1 MFNSTLVKLNMR
13 QTHFNH
19 YLYCCWRTKKLWSQ
33 WLKHA
38 YLLFFWL
45 NLLVGSNLIR
55 KFNELQYSQN
65 FSERN
70 QNLFENSCISFPYQ
84 LKVIMEQALFF
95 LNLKLSNLKALSVA
109 VIEINFCLLISL
121 YLGRIVRLNLT
132 LVKIKTYNFS
142 LLSILYHRWAEIE

>member
-1 MFNSTLVKLNMR
+1 MHIYFL
-13 QTHFNH
+13 
-19 YLYCCWRTKKLWSQ
+19 
-33 WLKHA
+33 
-38 YLLFFWL
+38 FWL

-70 QNLFENSCISFPYQ
+70 QKLFENSCISFPYQ

-109 VIEINFCLLISL
+109 VIGINFCLLISL
-121 YLGRIVRLNLT
+121 YLGRIVCLNLT
-132 LVKIKTYNFS
+132 LVKIKIYNFP
-142 LLSILYHRWAEIE
+142 LLSILYHHWAEIKHMIRIKNYNIAIINFGQKMTTS

>member
-1 MFNSTLVKLNMR
+1 MHIYFL
-13 QTHFNH
+13 
-19 YLYCCWRTKKLWSQ
+19 
-33 WLKHA
+33 
-38 YLLFFWL
+38 FWL

-109 VIEINFCLLISL
+109 LIGINFCLLISL
-121 YLGRIVRLNLT
+121 YLGRIVCLNLT
-132 LVKIKTYNFS
+132 LVKIKTHNFP
-142 LLSILYHRWAEIE
+142 LLSILYDRWAEIEHMTRLKNYNIAIINFGQKMTTS

>member
-1 MFNSTLVKLNMR
+1 MHIYFL
-13 QTHFNH
+13 
-19 YLYCCWRTKKLWSQ
+19 
-33 WLKHA
+33 
-38 YLLFFWL
+38 FWL

-95 LNLKLSNLKALSVA
+95 LNLKLSNLEALFVA
-109 VIEINFCLLISL
+109 LIGINFCLLISL
-121 YLGRIVRLNLT
+121 YLGRIVCLNLS
-132 LVKIKTYNFS
+132 LVKIKTYNF
-142 LLSILYHRWAEIE
+142 LLSFDSFQVTIQHATIVVHENYWNNFKSSPRLLYFYVILK

>member
-1 MFNSTLVKLNMR
+1 MHIYFL
-13 QTHFNH
+13 
-19 YLYCCWRTKKLWSQ
+19 
-33 WLKHA
+33 
-38 YLLFFWL
+38 FWL

-70 QNLFENSCISFPYQ
+70 QNFFKNSCISFPYQ

-109 VIEINFCLLISL
+109 LIGINFCLLIYL
-121 YLGRIVRLNLT
+121 YLGRIVCLNLT
-132 LVKIKTYNFS
+132 LVKIKIYNFP
-142 LLSILYHRWAEIE
+142 LLSIVYHRWAEIEHITGIKIIILPSSTLVRTWQYHNKL

>member
-1 MFNSTLVKLNMR
+1 MHIYFL
-13 QTHFNH
+13 
-19 YLYCCWRTKKLWSQ
+19 
-33 WLKHA
+33 
-38 YLLFFWL
+38 FWL

-109 VIEINFCLLISL
+109 LIGINFCLLIYL
-121 YLGRIVRLNLT
+121 YLGRIVCLNLT
-132 LVKIKTYNFS
+132 LVKIKIYNFP
-142 LLSILYHRWAEIE
+142 LLSILYHRWAEIEHMTRIKNYNINIINFGQKMTIS

>member
-1 MFNSTLVKLNMR
+1 MHIYFL
-13 QTHFNH
+13 
-19 YLYCCWRTKKLWSQ
+19 
-33 WLKHA
+33 
-38 YLLFFWL
+38 FWL
-45 NLLVGSNLIR
+45 NLLIGSNLIR

-109 VIEINFCLLISL
+109 VIGINFCLLIYL
-121 YLGRIVRLNLT
+121 YLGRIVCLNLT

-142 LLSILYHRWAEIE
+142 LLSILYHRWAEIEHMTRIKIIILSSSTLVRK

>member
-1 MFNSTLVKLNMR
+1 MHIYFI
-13 QTHFNH
+13 
-19 YLYCCWRTKKLWSQ
+19 
-33 WLKHA
+33 
-38 YLLFFWL
+38 FWL

-95 LNLKLSNLKALSVA
+95 LNLKLSNLEALFVA
-109 VIEINFCLLISL
+109 LIGINFCLLIYL
-121 YLGRIVRLNLT
+121 YLGRIVCLNLT
-132 LVKIKTYNFS
+132 LVKIKIYNFP
-142 LLSILYHRWAEIE
+142 LLSILYHRWAEIEDMTRIKIIILPSSTLVRKWQYHNKL

>member
-1 MFNSTLVKLNMR
+1 MHIYFL
-13 QTHFNH
+13 
-19 YLYCCWRTKKLWSQ
+19 
-33 WLKHA
+33 
-38 YLLFFWL
+38 FWL

-70 QNLFENSCISFPYQ
+70 QKLFENSCISFPYQ

-109 VIEINFCLLISL
+109 LIGINFCLLISL
-121 YLGRIVRLNLT
+121 YLGRIVCLNLT
-132 LVKIKTYNFS
+132 LVKIKTYNFP
-142 LLSILYHRWAEIE
+142 LLSILYHRWAEIEHMTRIKIIILSSSTLVRKWQHHNKL